1 MNFLVVDYS
10 SSYNAIIGRPTLNSW
25 KTVTSTYH
33 LSVKFPTKY
42 GVGEV
47 QGDQLVARE
56 CYLAMLAMDEQ
67 TQMTNIEERRIV
79 AEPTVALEDIPL
91 DEDDPGKSTRIGA
104 DLEGKIKKGL
114 IRFLR
119 EHIDM
124 FAWSHED
131 MPGIDPS
138 VITHRLNVY
147 PSFKPVRQKNR
158 VFALERDNAI
168 KEEVQKLTLA
178 KFIREVYYLDWLA
191 NVVMGK
197 KANGKWR
204 MCVDFTDLNK
214 ACPKDS
220 YPLPRIDQLVDST
233 AGHKLLSF
241 MDAFSG
247 YNQIRMDETD
257 QEKTSFVTNQ
267 GLFCYKVM
275 PFGLKNVGA
284 TYQRLVNHMFHP
296 QIGQNVEVYVDDMLV
311 KSQDEEIHLDDLQ
324 ETFDTLRQYNIK
336 LNPNKCAFGVSSG
349 KFLGFMVS
357 HRGIEANPDKI
368 QAILDMKPPQNVK
381 EV

>member
-91 DEDDPGKSTRIGA
+91 DEDDLGKSTRIGA

-233 AGHKLLSF
+233 ASHRLLSF

-247 YNQIRMDETD
+247 YNQIRMDETY
-257 QEKTSFVTNQ
+257 QEKTSFV
-267 GLFCYKVM
+267 
-275 PFGLKNVGA
+275 
-284 TYQRLVNHMFHP
+284 
-296 QIGQNVEVYVDDMLV
+296 
-311 KSQDEEIHLDDLQ
+311 
-324 ETFDTLRQYNIK
+324 NISKCWLTTCFVHK
-336 LNPNKCAFGVSSG
+336 LGG
-349 KFLGFMVS
+349 M
-357 HRGIEANPDKI
+357 
-368 QAILDMKPPQNVK
+368 
-381 EV
+381 

>member
-91 DEDDPGKSTRIGA
+91 DEDDLGKSTRIGA

-220 YPLPRIDQLVDST
+220 YPLPRID
-233 AGHKLLSF
+233 
-241 MDAFSG
+241 
-247 YNQIRMDETD
+247 
-257 QEKTSFVTNQ
+257 
-267 GLFCYKVM
+267 
-275 PFGLKNVGA
+275 
-284 TYQRLVNHMFHP
+284 
-296 QIGQNVEVYVDDMLV
+296 
-311 KSQDEEIHLDDLQ
+311 
-324 ETFDTLRQYNIK
+324 
-336 LNPNKCAFGVSSG
+336 
-349 KFLGFMVS
+349 
-357 HRGIEANPDKI
+357 
-368 QAILDMKPPQNVK
+368 
-381 EV
+381 